1 MQVVSQQ
8 PDFQNSGNTHLF
20 QVCHGDIKLE
30 NILIT
35 SWNWVLLA
43 DFASFKPTY
52 LPEDNPGDYSYFFD
66 ASRRRTCYIA
76 PERFIQTLNPDGSSQ
91 VLLPEE
97 SLRKGDL
104 TPAMDIFSAGCALTE
119 LFNEVHDAPFDLS
132 ELLAY
137 CSSEDNDFKH
147 LDNLEDPDIRE
158 LIRSMSERNPARR
171 QSAEVY
177 LAQERNRVF
186 PEYFYSFLQPY
197 MLIFSAAPILS
208 PDEKISRLRKD
219 MQNIIKI
226 LRTDIGEEKGSVES
240 GDGDWKERE
249 EDGGDSE
256 NSEAD
261 GLVIITALVT
271 SCIRGLH
278 HCTSKLHCLDMLL
291 ELAVHTSS
299 ETILDRI
306 LPYVIHLVRDPFP
319 RVRVRAIHTVTNCL
333 ELVKSVPCSDAN
345 IFPEYVLPGLA
356 AV

>member
-1 MQVVSQQ
+1 
-8 PDFQNSGNTHLF
+8 
-20 QVCHGDIKLE
+20 
-30 NILIT
+30 
-35 SWNWVLLA
+35 
-43 DFASFKPTY
+43 
-52 LPEDNPGDYSYFFD
+52 
-66 ASRRRTCYIA
+66 
-76 PERFIQTLNPDGSSQ
+76 
-91 VLLPEE
+91 
-97 SLRKGDL
+97 
-104 TPAMDIFSAGCALTE
+104 MDIFSAGCALTE